1 MLKDKDGKLLSRSEG
16 EAVMKGRG
24 AVAISIYA
32 LILALVS
39 IYSSG
44 NSSGILNATLTIND
58 TWSFFQSKSIKQA
71 ISQSSADNIE
81 AYLQERES
89 KPDLRLTLEAKL
101 TKLKS
106 DIARY
111 ETDPASG
118 EGKRE
123 LMKRAQ
129 RLETERDLLKRK
141 GLYFS
146 IAGGLLQI
154 AIVLSST
161 SILAVNMALLWTSV
175 GCGLAG
181 CLCFLNGFLS
191 LFI

>member
-1 MLKDKDGKLLSRSEG
+1 MLKDKTGKPLSRSEG

-24 AVAISIYA
+24 AIAISIYA

-39 IYSSG
+39 IYSSS

-58 TWSFFQSKSIKQA
+58 TWAFFQAKSIKQA

-81 AYLQERES
+81 TYLQEREAKPELKLALES
-89 KPDLRLTLEAKL
+89 KLS
-101 TKLKS
+101 KLKA

-123 LMKRAQ
+123 LIQHAQ
-129 RLETERDLLKRK
+129 KLESERDALKKK

-175 GCGLAG
+175 ACGLAG
-181 CLCFLNGFLS
+181 CLCFLNGFFS
-191 LFI
+191 LFV